1 LIGVSESRSKETE
14 REELDSVQRRKW
26 FGKGNGL
33 EREMVWRGKW
43 FGEGN
48 GLEREMVWRGKGLDA
63 HAAVTVRSSS
73 DGAFVLQQHLH
84 GW

>member
-1 LIGVSESRSKETE
+1 MIGVSESGSKETE

-26 FGKGNGL
+26 FGK
-33 EREMVWRGKW
+33 
-43 FGEGN
+43 GN